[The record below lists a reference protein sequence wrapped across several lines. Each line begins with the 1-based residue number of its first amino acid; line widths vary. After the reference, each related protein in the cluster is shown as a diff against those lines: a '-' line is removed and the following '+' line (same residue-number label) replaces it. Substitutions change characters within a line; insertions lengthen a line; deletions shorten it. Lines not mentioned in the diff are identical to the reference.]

1 MITARKKGQKSGVF
15 LFVFVCL
22 FVLNMP
28 GLFLLRTKIGRGGS
42 QT

>member
-1 MITARKKGQKSGVF
+1 MITARKKGRKTKSLG
-15 LFVFVCL
+15 VFVCL

>member
-1 MITARKKGQKSGVF
+1 MITARKKDQKSGGF
-15 LFVFVCL
+15 CL

>member
-1 MITARKKGQKSGVF
+1 MITTRKKGQKSGGFCLF
-15 LFVFVCL
+15 LFIF
-22 FVLNMP
+22 LNIL